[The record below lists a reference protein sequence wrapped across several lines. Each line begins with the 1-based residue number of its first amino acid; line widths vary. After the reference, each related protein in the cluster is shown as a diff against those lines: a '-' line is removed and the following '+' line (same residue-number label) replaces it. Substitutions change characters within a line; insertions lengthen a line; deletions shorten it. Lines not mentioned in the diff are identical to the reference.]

1 MISHKHKCIFLHIP
15 KTGGGSVEKLFTR
28 SHLPCAPITTVLGF
42 TERRHTNP
50 DQLFEL
56 NPNLSEIWDTYRKFT
71 FVRNPWDRLWSYWQF
86 HKTHERLIPGFVK
99 TFKDFIL
106 RLDPSIPPNFPG
118 ESGLE
123 YPECTKAPP
132 PLMLDWTSV
141 NGVVD
146 TSIEVLRF
154 ENYTGQL
161 STFLNGDELTK
172 DLLFKTIPH
181 THSTPNIKYT
191 TKYGPLMRERVAEIY
206 AKDIEYFGYK
216 FGE

>member
-1 MISHKHKCIFLHIP
+1 MISHEHKCIFLHIP
-15 KTGGGSVEKLFTR
+15 KTGGGSVENLFTGA
-28 SHLPCAPITTVLGF
+28 HIPCAPITTSLGF
-42 TERRHTNP
+42 TERRHFTP
-50 DQLFEL
+50 DKLFAY
-56 NPNLSEIWDTYRKFT
+56 NPNFSEIWDTYRKFT
-71 FVRNPWDRLWSYWQF
+71 FVRNPWSRLWSYWQF
-86 HKTHERLIPGFVK
+86 HKNDENLIPAFIT

-106 RLDPSIPPNFPG
+106 RLDPDIPPSFP
-118 ESGLE
+118 ETSGLK

-154 ENYTGQL
+154 EKYTDEF
-161 STFLNGDELTK
+161 SNFLNRSKHTK
-172 DLLFKTIPH
+172 KLLFKTIPH
-181 THSTPNIKYT
+181 THLTPKIDYA
-191 TKYGPLMRERVAEIY
+191 TKYGPVMRERVAEIY